1 MWGFKYPEPESNRY
15 NRNGHRI
22 LSPARLPIPPSGQKV
37 VLLLKEKSERRD
49 SNSRPQPWQ
58 GCALPT
64 ELLSH
69 LISQKACK
77 WWCKYIYFLFYSN
90 SWKVFFA
97 FFFTIFDILFTINY
111 LLQNY
116 NIYNLVSFFYN
127 FPYLSITKMQ

>member
-1 MWGFKYPEPESNRY
+1 MWGSGYPEPESNRY

-22 LSPARLPIPPSGQKV
+22 LSPARLPIPPSGQKSV
-37 VLLLKEKSERRD
+37 PLLKEKSERRD

-69 LISQKACK
+69 LISQMACK
-77 WWCKYIYFLFYSN
+77 WCCKYIYFLFYSN

-97 FFFTIFDILFTINY
+97 FFLHFFDILFTIK
-111 LLQNY
+111 
-116 NIYNLVSFFYN
+116 
-127 FPYLSITKMQ
+127 YLSLKNSFRKILTSFIFFLSFHN